1 MANLN
6 IGQLAGQ
13 ERYEYRA
20 TVLVEKV
27 FQLNGKMNNF
37 MSDKGL
43 FHASSIFID
52 GREYNKFQ
60 TKELPDLIIA
70 LKGTRKLLDLRG
82 NLSGDKSLTTLNIN
96 KIEKGEEF
104 GGQPAGGKKENKG
117 MKFERDL
124 DERFRQCLTGNPC
137 EGDYAKQAERILD
150 VVSGIKGMNSPAKDV
165 DGSRGAQNTS
175 RPIVLSGG
183 KPIIA
188 PAEPTQ
194 HGEKLSDIDIIHDN
208 GRRSYLSLKFSSTL
222 TFINS
227 GVAAKYFPASEMK
240 KGTITSRDGV
250 AILKTLGID
259 NERFC
264 KVFNNYGKPKKAG
277 EPSHKVNI
285 SSTIDKPALKKLL
298 QTAMGANY
306 WMVHGMEGQKV
317 YFWEMSKK
325 INNGASN
332 ISGPIMLYY
341 GGMDGKGKRIDMT
354 FKNPYFEFKLNIRN
368 KQGGLYPSHLMLD
381 YKSLGG
387 PLGKEELP
395 KV

>member
-1 MANLN
+1 
-6 IGQLAGQ
+6 
-13 ERYEYRA
+13 
-20 TVLVEKV
+20 
-27 FQLNGKMNNF
+27 MNNF

-52 GREYNKFQ
+52 GREYDKNQ
-60 TKELPDLIIA
+60 NKELPDLIID
-70 LKGTRKLLDLRG
+70 LKGTRASLDLRG
-82 NLSGDKSLTTLNIN
+82 KLSGNTSFTTLNIN

-117 MKFERDL
+117 IKFEKDL

-137 EGDYAKQAERILD
+137 KGDYAKQAERILEI
-150 VVSGIKGMNSPAKDV
+150 VGGTKGMNSPAKDV
-165 DGSRGAQNTS
+165 DGSRAAQNTS

-227 GVAAKYFPASEMK
+227 GVAAKYFPGNEIKTGMIK
-240 KGTITSRDGV
+240 KPDGI

-259 NERFC
+259 NKRFC
-264 KVFNNYGKPKKAG
+264 KVFNNYGKPKKATD
-277 EPSHKVNI
+277 PSHKVDVSLI
-285 SSTIDKPALKKLL
+285 IDKAGLKKLL

-306 WMVHGMEGQKV
+306 WMVHGMGGQEV
-317 YFWEMSKK
+317 YFWEMSKAL
-325 INNGASN
+325 NNKASV
-332 ISGPIMLYY
+332 ITGPIVLYY
-341 GGMDGKGKRIDMT
+341 GGMDGRGKRIDMT
-354 FKNPYFEFKLNIRN
+354 FKNSCFEFKLNIRN
-368 KQGGLYPSHLMLD
+368 KQGSLYPSHLMLD
-381 YKSLGG
+381 YKSLQGT
-387 PLGKEELP
+387 GKEKLP
-395 KV
+395 KI